1 MVAQCRLNQGLDL
14 TQIPAADQVQVA
26 ALDQATAAHV
36 AGVHL
41 GQVQG
46 RHQHGLALNDAV
58 FHPHDV
64 VGRRADLRL
73 GQGHAQAQ
81 VEGVLAG
88 QGVVHQVAVL
98 VVVADQAVGEEALGV
113 WCVEARGRR
122 VYSPPVARRRLRF
135 GDLTVEKCASS

>member
-1 MVAQCRLNQGLDL
+1 MMICEAGPRPELLYLKLSWISLTCRQSTL
-14 TQIPAADQVQVA
+14 PR
-26 ALDQATAAHV
+26 
-36 AGVHL
+36 HL

-46 RHQHGLALNDAV
+46 RHQHGLAVDDAV

-64 VGRRADLRL
+64 VGQRADLRAD
-73 GQGHAQAQ
+73 QGHAQAQ

-122 VYSPPVARRRLRF
+122 VYSPPVAHRRLRF